1 MTKSP
6 RYLVPIDF
14 SKGSEVALDYAI
26 AMARQN
32 RAQLTLLHVVP
43 AAAGYPS
50 EAMRFDLY
58 SLMERDAREDLAR
71 LMKRK
76 KLNPSAAQILLIR
89 GVSPA
94 EIIARQAK
102 NLHASMIIMGS
113 HGRTGLQRLLL
124 GSVAERTLRLAGCP
138 ILIVKK

>member
-1 MTKSP
+1 MTEPQK
-6 RYLVPIDF
+6 YLVPIDF
-14 SKGSEVALDYAI
+14 SKGSEIALDYAI

-32 RAQLTLLHVVP
+32 KARLALLHVVP
-43 AAAGYPS
+43 AASGYPS

-58 SLMERDAREDLAR
+58 SLMERDARQDLAR

-76 KLNPSAAQILLIR
+76 KISSGAAQVLLMR

-102 NLHASMIIMGS
+102 KLHASMIIMGS

-124 GSVAERTLRLAGCP
+124 GSVAEKTLRLAGCP
-138 ILIVKK
+138 VLIVKK

>member
-1 MTKSP
+1 MATP
-6 RYLVPIDF
+6 ERYLVPIDF
-14 SKGSEVALDYAI
+14 SKGSEIALDYAI

-32 RAQLTLLHVVP
+32 KARLTLLHVVP
-43 AAAGYPS
+43 AATSYPS

-71 LMKRK
+71 LMKKK
-76 KLNPSAAQILLIR
+76 KLSSGAAQILFMR
-89 GVSPA
+89 GVNPA

-102 NLHASMIIMGS
+102 KLHASMIVMGS
-113 HGRTGLQRLLL
+113 HGRTGLQHLLL

-138 ILIVKK
+138 VLIVKK

>member
-1 MTKSP
+1 MAKSR
-6 RYLVPIDF
+6 RYLVPLDF
-14 SKGSEVALDYAI
+14 SKGSEVALDYAM
-26 AMARQN
+26 AMAREDKA
-32 RAQLTLLHVVP
+32 RLTLLHVVP
-43 AAAGYPS
+43 AATGYPS

-76 KLNPSAAQILLIR
+76 KLSPGAAQVLLMR
-89 GVSPA
+89 GTNPA
-94 EIIARQAK
+94 EVIASQAK
-102 NLHASMIIMGS
+102 KLHASMIIMGS

-138 ILIVKK
+138 VLIVKK